1 MDLSD
6 IIYIICLALGIFA
19 PIFQSRAKKKALE
32 KTQRKPQS
40 HPADEEYMPSPQDV
54 YADNADEEYYDEL
67 PEEQPQVMTSL
78 DDIFRALREGRPL
91 VQAQVEQP
99 IVIEKKLP
107 DVLPH
112 ESLKRESTKLPE
124 EGIKATTT
132 SIMQDEI
139 SDSGVYADE
148 PDAIAFDSEN
158 IDWRQAVVTS
168 EILNRKY

>member
-67 PEEQPQVMTSL
+67 PEEQPQVMT
-78 DDIFRALREGRPL
+78 
-91 VQAQVEQP
+91 
-99 IVIEKKLP
+99 
-107 DVLPH
+107 
-112 ESLKRESTKLPE
+112 
-124 EGIKATTT
+124 T
-132 SIMQDEI
+132 SSAPCARVARLCKHKWNSPQ
-139 SDSGVYADE
+139 
-148 PDAIAFDSEN
+148 
-158 IDWRQAVVTS
+158 
-168 EILNRKY
+168 